1 MVAQKEIISI
11 VKQNIFGIKHSGVI
25 NTAYEIIKLYDS
37 NLIDELCSS
46 KKYEELEE
54 NIINI
59 LYESLYEYDNRAC
72 DFSDVYGNS
81 DLDRLYNLIA
91 YKIYNKYFCD

>member
-1 MVAQKEIISI
+1 MVTQEEIKSI
-11 VKQNIFGIKHSGVI
+11 VKQNIFGIKHSGAD

-46 KKYEELEE
+46 EKYEELEE
-54 NIINI
+54 NICYI
-59 LYESLYEYDNRAC
+59 LYESLQEYDSMAC
-72 DFSDVYGNS
+72 DFSEVSDNS
-81 DLDRLYNLIA
+81 DLDKLYNLIA